1 MAMGYWGS
9 PVALDEIDAVY
20 PRESGHGFK
29 AGALRDFART
39 RGLAAYVVSGRLI
52 DIQLELEK
60 RRPVIVGLQKRYP
73 KRFLS
78 HYEVVVGIHPKQ
90 KRIATLDPA
99 RGWRENTWNGFLA
112 EWRPARQL
120 TLIMFNLGEPPP
132 TAASTNS
139 EMVRPDASARR
150 NAGR

>member
-1 MAMGYWGS
+1 MVLIGRL
-9 PVALDEIDAVY
+9 ALKRST
-20 PRESGHGFK
+20 PSTQGKSGHGFK

-39 RGLAAYVVSGRLI
+39 RGLAAYIVSGRLI

-60 RRPVIVGLQKRYP
+60 GRPVIVGLQKRYP

-78 HYEVVVGIHPKQ
+78 HDEVVVGIHPKQ

-112 EWRPARQL
+112 EWR
-120 TLIMFNLGEPPP
+120 
-132 TAASTNS
+132 
-139 EMVRPDASARR
+139 RPGSLP
-150 NAGR
+150 